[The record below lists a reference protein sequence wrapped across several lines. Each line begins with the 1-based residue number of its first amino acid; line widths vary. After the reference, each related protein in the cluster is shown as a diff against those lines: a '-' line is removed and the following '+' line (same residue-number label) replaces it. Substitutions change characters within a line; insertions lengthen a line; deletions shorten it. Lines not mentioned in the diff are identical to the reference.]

1 VVKRGVGQ
9 PYPIPKRCVVP
20 TASRQKCRF
29 GIRRRQVGPQEHCRF
44 EALKAMNKPFFLGVG
59 FWKPHL
65 PFNAPKKYWDLY
77 DRNEIP
83 LPSNRFRPENLPDEV
98 QNSREIYAYA
108 CVSEPEDTEYLRE
121 LRHGYYACV
130 SYVDAQIGMILNA
143 LKSLIWQEYHS
154 VIDGRP
160 RLTLVT

>member
-1 VVKRGVGQ
+1 MR
-9 PYPIPKRCVVP
+9 
-20 TASRQKCRF
+20 
-29 GIRRRQVGPQEHCRF
+29 
-44 EALKAMNKPFFLGVG
+44 L
-59 FWKPHL
+59 
-65 PFNAPKKYWDLY
+65 KYWDLY

-143 LKSLIWQEYHS
+143 LKELDLAKNTIVLLMGDHGWNLGEHNFIGKHNLMKTSTRSPLIVHVPWLDGGESLSMVEFVDIY
-154 VIDGRP
+154 P
-160 RLTLVT
+160 TLCELCNLPIPKTSWMGKVSSPS